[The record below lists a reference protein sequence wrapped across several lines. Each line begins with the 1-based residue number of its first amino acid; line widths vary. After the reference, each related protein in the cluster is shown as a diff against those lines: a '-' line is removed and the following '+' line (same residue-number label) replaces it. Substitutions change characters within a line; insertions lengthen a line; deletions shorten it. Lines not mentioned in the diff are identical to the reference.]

1 MTLKG
6 FRDVLRAMGLNL
18 SYQDMIRFSVAS
30 MTPSGNKRAPV
41 RGTPNVARNNR
52 AGIII
57 DVSAF

>member
-18 SYQDMIRFSVAS
+18 SYQDMIRFSVAYT
-30 MTPSGNKRAPV
+30 TPSGNKRAPV
-41 RGTPNVARNNR
+41 RGTQNVARNNR
-52 AGIII
+52 AAIII